1 MIQNRK
7 SFIVGS
13 LMVLIS
19 ILIGAFAAHAL
30 KKILPV
36 ENLSSVETGARYLMY
51 SGLGLLILSLLK
63 TELTKVSTILIA
75 VGATLF
81 SGSIFLL
88 TCLIHNQID
97 FPSIIGV
104 ITPIGGLCMIFG
116 WIILIFNVW
125 KQKV

>member
-7 SFIVGS
+7 SFIAGS

-30 KKILPV
+30 KKILPI

-51 SGLGLLILSLLK
+51 SGLGLLVLSLLK
-63 TELTKVSTILIA
+63 TEITKVSIRLIIIGTI
-75 VGATLF
+75 LF

-88 TCLIHNQID
+88 TCMIYSQIN

-104 ITPIGGLCMIFG
+104 ITPIGGMCMIFG
-116 WIILIFNVW
+116 WILLIFNVW
-125 KQKV
+125 KQKP